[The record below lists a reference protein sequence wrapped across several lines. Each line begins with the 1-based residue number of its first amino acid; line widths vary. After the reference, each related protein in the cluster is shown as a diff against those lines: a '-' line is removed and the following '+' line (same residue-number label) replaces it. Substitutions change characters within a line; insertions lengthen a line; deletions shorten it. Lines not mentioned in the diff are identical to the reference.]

1 LSLTNLVQDAKIYLY
16 EIDLAALGVTDKYR
30 FHSENKVGTIIWN
43 DRAFT
48 EMPVQI
54 EGFEISGRG
63 QLPTPTMTV
72 SNVFGLFSDLVSEYD
87 GLVGAK
93 VTRFVTTPD
102 HLNQVGD
109 NYTIT
114 DPDEWF
120 ISSYTDNAI
129 AVSFTLKSSFDLQGV
144 KLPNRIILRDLCS
157 WVYRSAECGY
167 VGSLPV
173 CAKTLTDCYNH
184 FPHPQPANGSFFP
197 GVDLLRKT

>member
-1 LSLTNLVQDAKIYLY
+1 MSLTDLIQDAKIHLY

-30 FHSENKVGTIIWN
+30 FHAERSVGAITWN
-43 DRAFT
+43 DQSFT
-48 EMPVQI
+48 EMPIQV

-63 QLPTPTMTV
+63 QLPTPTMTA

-120 ISSYTDNAI
+120 ISSYADNAI

-144 KLPNRIILRDLCS
+144 KLPNRIILRDICQ
-157 WVYRSAECGY
+157 WVYKSSDCGY
-167 VGSLPV
+167 VGGLATCS
-173 CAKTLTDCYNH
+173 KTLTDCYLH
-184 FPHPQPANGSFFP
+184 FPSPQPANFGGFP

>member
-1 LSLTNLVQDAKIYLY
+1 MSLTNLIQDAKIHLY

-43 DRAFT
+43 DRAFR
-48 EMPVQI
+48 EMPIQV

-102 HLNQVGD
+102 HLNQAGD

-129 AVSFTLKSSFDLQGV
+129 AVSFTLKSSFDLQGI
-144 KLPNRIILRDLCS
+144 KLPNRVILRDLCV
-157 WVYRSAECGY
+157 WVYKSAECGY
-167 VGSLPV
+167 TGGLST
-173 CAKTLTDCYNH
+173 CAKTLADCELH
-184 FPHPQPANGSFFP
+184 FPSPAPINGSFFP

>member
-1 LSLTNLVQDAKIYLY
+1 MSLTNLVQDAKIHLY

-48 EMPVQI
+48 EMAIQA

-72 SNVFGLFSDLVSEYD
+72 SNVFGIFSDLVSEYD
-87 GLVGAK
+87 GLVGSQL
-93 VTRFVTTPD
+93 TRYVTTPD

-114 DPDEWF
+114 DPDIWF

-129 AVSFTLKSSFDLQGV
+129 AVSFTLKSSFDLQGI
-144 KLPNRIILRDLCS
+144 KLPNRVILRDLCQ
-157 WVYRSAECGY
+157 WVYKSAECGF
-167 VGSLPV
+167 VGSLPT
-173 CAKTLTDCYNH
+173 CAKTLADCYNH
-184 FPHPQPANGSFFP
+184 FPSPQPANFSGFP

>member
-1 LSLTNLVQDAKIYLY
+1 MSLTNLIQDAKIHLY

-43 DRAFT
+43 DRAFK
-48 EMPVQI
+48 EMPIQV

-93 VTRFVTTPD
+93 VTRFITTPD

-120 ISSYTDNAI
+120 ISAYTDNAI
-129 AVSFTLKSSFDLQGV
+129 AVSFTLKSSFDLQGI
-144 KLPNRIILRDLCS
+144 KLPNRVILRDLCG
-157 WVYRSAECGY
+157 WVYKSSECSY
-167 VGSLPV
+167 VGSLPT
-173 CAKTLTDCYNH
+173 CAKTLTDCYLH
-184 FPHPQPANGSFFP
+184 FPSPQPANFSGFP
-197 GVDLLRKT
+197 GVDLLRRS

>member
-1 LSLTNLVQDAKIYLY
+1 MSLTNLVQDAKIHLY

-93 VTRFVTTPD
+93 VTRFVTTSD

-129 AVSFTLKSSFDLQGV
+129 AVSFTLKSLFDLQGV
-144 KLPNRIILRDLCS
+144 RLPNRVILRDLCS
-157 WVYRSAECGY
+157 SVYKSSDCGY
-167 VGSLPV
+167 AGSLAT
-173 CAKTLTDCYNH
+173 CAKTLTDCYLH
-184 FPHPQPANGSFFP
+184 FPSPQPANFAGFP

>member
-1 LSLTNLVQDAKIYLY
+1 MSLTNLVQDAKIHLY

-87 GLVGAK
+87 GLVGSK

-157 WVYRSAECGY
+157 WVYKSAECGY
-167 VGSLPV
+167 IGSLPT
-173 CAKTLTDCYNH
+173 CAKTLADCYNH
-184 FPHPQPANGSFFP
+184 FPSPQPANGSFFP